1 MEPLDLAFR
10 IALATLGGGMAATL
24 WPFAQRCARAGEAR
38 AARITLRIMA
48 GLLIVYGL
56 AAVAPA
62 PVAHVLGVPLLLLPP
77 MALAA
82 FYLATRPRR
91 HGVDPRPL
99 RPFDERDN
107 VFCRNALKPGSP
119 AFVDYYERHPERL
132 ETDDRFR
139 ALPGLF
145 GREST
150 FFQPYLYAAGRSMLD
165 AIYRGLYNCLDGPP
179 SEFRETPDPAAA
191 ARYVKELATRLGA
204 HSVGITP
211 IRDYHVFTHAGYGR
225 RHGEPI
231 ALEHPTAIVFTVE
244 MDRDITMTA
253 PRASV
258 WLEIGKHYLGSAVIS
273 TVLAGAIRQ
282 LGYQARAHVLE
293 RDQVVM
299 PLVARDAGLGE
310 IGRIGV
316 LMTPKAG
323 PRVRLGVV
331 TTDFPLET
339 DMRVPD
345 FGTMAFCARCTK
357 CAEACPANAIPLG
370 PPGDA
375 DGVARWQ
382 LNHEACFTYWNKT
395 GVPCGRCLAVCPL
408 SGTEYSVD
416 RWIKQAARGAAP
428 AQQWALAAHDL
439 FYGSKPRPLAP
450 PAWADAGIR
459 STSPPDG
466 ES

>member
-1 MEPLDLAFR
+1 MELQDIAFR
-10 IALATLGGGMAATL
+10 LALATIGIGMSAML
-24 WPFAQRCARAGEAR
+24 WPFASRCVNAGEAR
-38 AARITLRIMA
+38 AARVTRRIMA
-48 GLLIVYGL
+48 GLFLVYGL
-56 AAVAPA
+56 SAALPA
-62 PVAHVLGVPLLLLPP
+62 PFLYFVGAPLLLAPP

-82 FYLATRPRR
+82 FRWSIRPRR
-91 HGVDPRPL
+91 HGVDPKPL

-119 AFVDYYERHPERL
+119 AFLDYYARHPERL
-132 ETDDRFR
+132 DTDDRFR

-145 GREST
+145 GRDST

-191 ARYVKELATRLGA
+191 TRYIKELAARLGA

-225 RHGEPI
+225 RHGEPVK
-231 ALEHPTAIVFTVE
+231 LEHPTAIVFSVE
-244 MDRDITMTA
+244 MDRDIAMTA

-282 LGYQARAHVLE
+282 LGYHARAHVLE

-331 TTDFPLET
+331 TTDLPLAM
-339 DMRVPD
+339 DVRVPD
-345 FGTMAFCARCTK
+345 FGTMDFCTRCTK
-357 CAEACPANAIPLG
+357 CADACPANAIPAG
-370 PPGDA
+370 APGDD

-428 AQQWALAAHDL
+428 AQQWALVAHDL
-439 FYGSKPRPLAP
+439 FYGNKPRPLAP
-450 PAWADAGIR
+450 PAWADADISGA
-459 STSPPDG
+459 SPSDD